1 MRILSFGHYLQGPAA
16 TQYLTDMGADAVK
29 VEPLGGAFERRPL
42 APELLPEGR
51 SALFLAANRNQRS
64 LAIDLKQPD
73 GRDAILRLVRRY
85 DVVIE
90 NYRPGVMDK
99 LGIGYEDLKAVKGD
113 VIYASAS
120 GYGPVG
126 PMASAPNQDILA
138 QAESG
143 LIAAA
148 GPSATAPAAV
158 GAAVTDQHAAALLA
172 LGVAGAYGRR
182 LATGQGGLVE
192 GNLFSAAVDLQ
203 MEAFTAYL
211 NRAPAPSGGGMERD
225 ARLANWYHPAPYGI
239 YTLADGVIALS
250 IVTAEQLCAALK
262 RPELDLLKALD
273 PYRDRDRF
281 ARCLAGV
288 LAALSYDEVSGAFT
302 EHGIWFARVSGY
314 DALER
319 HPQLAANRTVV
330 EVALADGPLRLV
342 SHPLRYDGEV
352 PEPRRPPPDLGAGGR
367 AVLAEG
373 GFERQEIEDLIDRGI
388 VAACGDGTRHDPAPA
403 VTPRQTRA

>member
-16 TQYLTDMGADAVK
+16 TQYLTDMGAEAVK
-29 VEPLGGAFERRPL
+29 VEPLGGAFERKPL
-42 APELLPEGR
+42 APSLLPEGR

-99 LGIGYEDLKAVKGD
+99 LGIGYKDLTSIKGD

-148 GPSATAPAAV
+148 GPFATAPAAV

-182 LATGQGGLVE
+182 LMTGQGGLVE

-203 MEAFTAYL
+203 MEAFTTYL
-211 NRAPAPSGGGMERD
+211 NRVPGPSGDEMDRD
-225 ARLANWYHPAPYGI
+225 ARLANWYHPAPYGV
-239 YTLADGVIALS
+239 YKLADDVIALS

-262 RPELDLLKALD
+262 QSELDLLKALD

-281 ARCLAGV
+281 TRCLADV
-288 LAALSYDEVSGAFT
+288 LAGLSYQAVSSAFS

-314 DALER
+314 DALEH
-319 HPQLAANRTVV
+319 HPQLAANQTIV
-330 EVALADGPLRLV
+330 EVAHADGPLRLV
-342 SHPLRYDGEV
+342 SHPLRYDGAV
-352 PEPRRPPPDLGAGGR
+352 PEPRRPPPKLGGGGR

-373 GFERQEIEDLIDRGI
+373 GFETQEIEDLIDRGI
-388 VAACGDGTRHDPAPA
+388 VAAHDDETRRDPVPA
-403 VTPRQTRA
+403 VSS